1 MTRDGTLG
9 RRCFA
14 SVAVARRSP
23 CNVLPAAASSF
34 SSTSTPRQAADSL
47 ELDADAIAAS
57 VRCCR
62 WPALDPLLPRL
73 SHPLLSAVL
82 LRLRPSPDLI
92 PRFLHR
98 VGFHRLDLRSLST
111 AAAIL
116 SSLRPPNP
124 ALQLL
129 KQAISVRRSDLPKHL
144 FDALVEARQELELSD
159 PPVVFDL
166 LLKAYADAGEP
177 ESALEVF
184 YLMKDANFAPRIES
198 CNALLSVLLKLDQ
211 KDRAWVLYA
220 EMFRMRIP
228 STVVTFNIMINVLC
242 KEGKLKKAKAFMQYM
257 ESFGVRPTVCHGL
270 SWFCLNRAAPM
281 RITAKVSL
289 PEIS

>member
-1 MTRDGTLG
+1 MARDGSLR
-9 RRCFA
+9 RRCLA

-23 CNVLPAAASSF
+23 CDVPPAAAS
-34 SSTSTPRQAADSL
+34 SSTSTPRKAADSL

-98 VGFHRLDLRSLST
+98 VGLHRLDLRSLST

-116 SSLRPPNP
+116 SSLRPPIP

-129 KQAISVRRSDLPKHL
+129 KQAIGGSRSDLPKQL
-144 FDALVEARQELELSD
+144 FDALVEAHQELEPSD

-177 ESALEVF
+177 ERALEVF
-184 YLMKDANFAPRIES
+184 YLMKDANFVPRIES
-198 CNALLSVLLKLDQ
+198 CNALLSAFLKSDQ
-211 KDRAWVLYA
+211 RDKAWVLYL
-220 EMFRMRIP
+220 E
-228 STVVTFNIMINVLC
+228 IN
-242 KEGKLKKAKAFMQYM
+242 
-257 ESFGVRPTVCHGL
+257 T
-270 SWFCLNRAAPM
+270 
-281 RITAKVSL
+281 
-289 PEIS
+289 